1 MNQLNMQ
8 NNLNQLIDLKTS
20 LLNDFHKQKNLV
32 INLQKIINIISSGIK
47 ELLPS
52 LESYNNILPYI
63 MSELGLPFCDLIN
76 ETNIIKYY
84 FDLYISNKSEVIKNI
99 LISFIQVF
107 NFASS
112 KKTPGDV
119 LLEFLLSYD
128 PIFKEIADK
137 KRKTKTEIEEIY
149 DTLNCI
155 DSKLSLDEKTKL
167 KNNLLNQVNEI
178 EKKNTCSVSEIQYLK
193 EKLNSI
199 ELNSTIIDTNNKPT
213 SSNIFNDMN
222 YLIRNFQIFE
232 TFEKNQNI
240 NNNIKNTTINSNTSD
255 KIDKTKNITLQNR
268 EFLYKEEQ
276 LIDEENEYIEF
287 KNYSYPFSKEK
298 IDELKRQY
306 CGFLNNKGGFIYIG
320 ITELK
325 IVKGIYL
332 DYKGRD
338 TIKNEL
344 VNYTYDFYPKCRI
357 DKINVFFLPI
367 KHTQTNSKINNLY
380 VVKIIVMPGEPYNLY
395 SINNKGGYISTF
407 RLSKECINLSAEEIY
422 SELMKRAKILKQK
435 YISEENKISEIK
447 EKDNEKE
454 EINEEITEDE
464 KMNEGNIEENKD
476 NNKKGEKKVVYV
488 VKITNIDKS
497 LKIKDLNRYFNGCG
511 SCKQKFPAL
520 KGKSQGFGEIYFPK
534 KEPAKLIIEKFN
546 RMNLCGSKQINMK
559 LTKRIEN
566 AN

>member
-20 LLNDFHKQKNLV
+20 LLNDFNKQKNLV
-32 INLQKIINIISSGIK
+32 TNLQKIINIISSGIK

-240 NNNIKNTTINSNTSD
+240 NNNIKNTTINSNTNDKIDKTKNITLRNTND

-276 LIDEENEYIEF
+276 LIDEENEEYVEF

-422 SELMKRAKILKQK
+422 SELMKRAQILKQK
-435 YISEENKISEIK
+435 YINEENKISEIK
-447 EKDNEKE
+447 ENNEKE

-464 KMNEGNIEENKD
+464 KINEGNIEENKD
-476 NNKKGEKKVVYV
+476 NNKKREKKVVYV

-511 SCKQKFPAL
+511 SCKQKFPVKPCKL
-520 KGKSQGFGEIYFPK
+520 YYRKRSICFWSVYFD
-534 KEPAKLIIEKFN
+534 
-546 RMNLCGSKQINMK
+546 
-559 LTKRIEN
+559 
-566 AN
+566 